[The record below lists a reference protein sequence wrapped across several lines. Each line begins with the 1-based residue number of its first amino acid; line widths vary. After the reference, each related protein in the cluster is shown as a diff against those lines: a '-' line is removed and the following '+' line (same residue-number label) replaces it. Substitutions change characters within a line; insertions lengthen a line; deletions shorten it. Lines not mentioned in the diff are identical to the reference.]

1 LKKEDKMINVTELR
15 PGNYFIEDGNLY
27 NVLDI
32 LLNKTAMRK
41 MIARLK
47 VKNVRTGAI
56 MELTFNSGYQ
66 IERISIDKRNM
77 TYIYDSGDALVF
89 MNNQTFE
96 QIEVPKSLLEW
107 ELQFLVENSE
117 VEIATYDGEILGITL
132 PAKVALKIT
141 ECDPG
146 VRGNTVQNATK
157 DAVTETGLRIRVPLF
172 IEEGETVLVRTDNGN
187 YDGRA

>member
-1 LKKEDKMINVTELR
+1 MINVTELR
-15 PGNYFIEDGNLY
+15 PGHYFIEDGNLY

>member
-1 LKKEDKMINVTELR
+1 MINVTELR
-15 PGNYFIEDGNLY
+15 PGNYFIEAGNLY

-41 MIARLK
+41 MVAKLK

-56 MELTFNSGYQ
+56 TELTFNSGYQ
-66 IERISIDKRNM
+66 IDRISISKKTM
-77 TYIYDSGDALVF
+77 SYLYDAGDGLVF
-89 MNNQTFE
+89 MNNDTFE
-96 QIEVPKSLLEW
+96 QVEVPKTMLEW
-107 ELQFLVENSE
+107 EMQFLVEGHE
-117 VEIATYDGEILGITL
+117 VEIASYEGELLGITL

-157 DAVTETGLRIRVPLF
+157 DAVCQTGLRIRVPLF
-172 IEEGETVLVRTDNGN
+172 IEEGEVVLVRTDNGT